1 MRRYARALT
10 RDGVEADDLVQQ
22 ALLKAIEGRG
32 SFRPGGSLK
41 SWLLAIVHNQFISA
55 RRRAAVET
63 RHRNSLDGQDHVHDA
78 GEEQRLYLQDVWRRF
93 ATLPEAQRAAIH
105 LVAIEGLTYQEA
117 ADTLGLPI
125 GTIMSRL
132 SRARAALRE
141 PAAAADPALRLVGG
155 RDAG

>member
-10 RDGVEADDLVQQ
+10 RDAVEADDLVQQ
-22 ALLKAIEGRG
+22 ALLKAIEGQA
-32 SFRPGGSLK
+32 SFRPDGSLK
-41 SWLLAIVHNQFISA
+41 SWLLAIVHNQFVSA
-55 RRRAAVET
+55 RRRAEVET
-63 RHRNSLDGQDHVHDA
+63 RHLHSLEEQTGVHEA
-78 GEEQRLYLQDVWRRF
+78 GEEQRLFLQDVYRRF
-93 ATLPEAQRAAIH
+93 AVLPEAQRAAIH

-141 PAAAADPALRLVGG
+141 PAAASERVVRLVGG